1 MLAEFHHGG
10 CRQVVNSTDYCGWR
24 ANRTNYA
31 PFWRMSRQ
39 KSADIYDKFRRGS
52 QLQNY
57 ILSLHNFSS
66 FSSIQRRL
74 FDYYSLTMH
83 FC

>member
-1 MLAEFHHGG
+1 MVAAGRWLILPITAVGERIAQIMHRFGA
-10 CRQVVNSTDYCGWR
+10 CR
-24 ANRTNYA
+24 A
-31 PFWRMSRQ
+31 

-74 FDYYSLTMH
+74 FDDYSLIMH
-83 FC
+83 FIE